1 MSRHMDV
8 KICGLTSIEDARVAL
23 DAGADFLGFV
33 LYAKSP
39 RAVTARRL
47 RQIADALPSGAR
59 AVAVFVNARR
69 RAVETIA
76 RDSRLY
82 AVQIHGDEEAG
93 EFDGMPVPVWRAVRF
108 GAGSWAPAPAAW
120 LAARYVVDAAAPGR
134 YGGSGATADWT
145 AAGGFARK
153 YPVMLAGGL
162 TPGNV
167 LAAIRAVRPLGVDAA
182 SGVEAAPG
190 KKDAAKVAA
199 FVNAARAIERARE
212 RDSEAGTLG

>member
-8 KICGLTSIEDARVAL
+8 KICGLTSREHARVAL

-47 RQIADALPSGAR
+47 REIADALPAGAR

-69 RAVETIA
+69 REIEKIA
-76 RDSRLY
+76 LDCRLY
-82 AVQIHGDEEAG
+82 AVQVHGDEKAS
-93 EFDGMPVPVWRAVRF
+93 EFDGLPVPVWRAVRF
-108 GAGSWAPAPAAW
+108 ATGGWTPAPADW
-120 LAARYVVDAAAPGR
+120 LAARYIVDAAAPGQ
-134 YGGSGATADWT
+134 YGGSGATADWA

-162 TPGNV
+162 TPDNV
-167 LAAIRAVRPLGVDAA
+167 LAAIRAVRPLGVDVA

-190 KKDAAKVAA
+190 KKDPAKVAA
-199 FVNAARAIERARE
+199 FVDAARTIERARE